1 LSVKLAR
8 VTLLVAA
15 AFAAAVETFSP
26 PLAAEET
33 GPVKLALEID
43 IDGAIGPATAQ
54 QVKEALA
61 TTAERHAE
69 IVILR
74 LNTPGGL
81 VTSMREIIADV
92 LASPVPVVGY
102 VAPSGAHAA
111 SAGTYILYATHVAA
125 MAPGTNLGAATPV
138 EIGVPM
144 PGLPTQPDRDK
155 GGDKGTAPAAPQDAM
170 TAKMTNDAV
179 AFIRSLAEL
188 RGRNADWAEKAV
200 REAASL
206 SANAALQAG
215 VIDLVA
221 GDTTELLAKIDG
233 RTVAMAGGVS
243 RPLATRG
250 LTVETLQPGW
260 LIRLLSVI
268 TDPNVAVILILVGV
282 YGLIFEFASPG
293 AVAPGVVGTI
303 ALLLGLYA
311 LNLLPI
317 DNAGLALML
326 LGLTLLIIEAF
337 NPTLILGLGGLA
349 AFLLG
354 TAMLFKVEAPGFRLS
369 PTAIALP
376 AVLVFALVAFVGRV
390 LWRARPWSR
399 RVGAQAMHGLPAE
412 ILDWRA
418 RAGHVRANGERWQAR
433 GDETF
438 APGETVEVATV
449 NGLTLMVRRRPD
461 AAAAEGEPR

>member
-1 LSVKLAR
+1 MKLAR
-8 VTLLVAA
+8 ATLLVAA
-15 AFAAAVETFSP
+15 VFSAAVPTSSP
-26 PLAAEET
+26 PFAAEEA
-33 GPVKLALEID
+33 GPAKLALEIG
-43 IDGAIGPATAQ
+43 IDGAIGPAIARH
-54 QVKEALA
+54 VKEALV

-69 IVILR
+69 VVILR

-138 EIGVPM
+138 EIGAPI
-144 PGLPTQPDRDK
+144 PGLPTQPDRKEGDK
-155 GGDKGTAPAAPQDAM
+155 AGDDRRAGKGTAPAEPQDAM
-170 TAKMTNDAV
+170 TTKMTNDAV

-233 RTVAMAGGVS
+233 RTVAVAGGVS

-250 LTVETLQPGW
+250 LTVETLEPGW

-268 TDPNVAVILILVGV
+268 TDPNVAVIMLLVGV
-282 YGLIFEFASPG
+282 YGLIFEFTSPG

-317 DNAGLALML
+317 DYAGLALML
-326 LGLTLLIIEAF
+326 LGLTFLIIEAF
-337 NPTLILGLGGLA
+337 NPTVILGLGGLA

-354 TAMLFKVEAPGFRLS
+354 TAILFKVEAPGFHLS
-369 PTAIALP
+369 PTVVGLP
-376 AVLVFALVAFVGRV
+376 AVLVFALVVFVGRV
-390 LWRARPWSR
+390 LWRARRRPP
-399 RVGAQAMHGLPAE
+399 RVGAGAMHGLPAE
-412 ILDWRA
+412 IL
-418 RAGHVRANGERWQAR
+418 ERSKVPFLQ
-433 GDETF
+433 
-438 APGETVEVATV
+438 
-449 NGLTLMVRRRPD
+449 
-461 AAAAEGEPR
+461 